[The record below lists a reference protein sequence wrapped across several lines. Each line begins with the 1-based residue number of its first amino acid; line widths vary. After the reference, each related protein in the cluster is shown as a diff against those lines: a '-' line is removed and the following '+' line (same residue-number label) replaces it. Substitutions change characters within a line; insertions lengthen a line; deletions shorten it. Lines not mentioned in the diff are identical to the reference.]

1 MATLSTNIQ
10 YLKGVGEK
18 RARLYARLGVAT
30 IGDLLEYYPRDYIDF
45 SHPSSIIAAPY
56 DRPCAI
62 RARVASKSS
71 EQRIRKGLSL
81 FKVLVTDGQN
91 DMLITFFNAKYT
103 VSALKEEETYLF
115 YGRVAGRIGRREMAS
130 PLVFQDDPDLAFS
143 PVYSLTEGLSS
154 KMIAA
159 NVRQALTLAE
169 GLEQDPL
176 PTAVRTAYELC
187 GRREALESIHFPAD
201 QKALAKARRRLMFEE
216 LFQLNLALGQTKRAS
231 QKEAAAPMKPV
242 VMNDFYHL
250 FPFELTKAQKRAIS
264 DCLDNLCGTVPMN
277 RLLQG
282 DVGSGKTMVAA
293 ACSYFTVQNGYQTA
307 MMAPTEI
314 LAVQH
319 YQTWSK
325 LFAGTEISVGLL
337 TGSMGS
343 AAKRDVKARLADGRL
358 SIVIG
363 THALLQ
369 DSVVFDRLG
378 LVITDE
384 QHRFGV
390 SQRMA
395 LAQKAQAGRYPH
407 VLVMSATPIPRT
419 LAFIIYGDLDL
430 SILDEMPKG
439 RQPVKTY
446 LIDPPKRERAYGFIR
461 RHLDAG
467 EQAYI
472 VCPLVEQGEN
482 SPEGL
487 ESAVEEAERLARE
500 SFSGYVVGMLHG
512 RMKAAE
518 KERVMTDF
526 QSGKLQLLVS
536 TTVIEVGVDVPNAT
550 VMLIQNAERFG
561 LSQLHQLRGRVGRG
575 KAESFCILVSAQTDS
590 PRLQAICKTND
601 GFQVAEEDLKLRGPG
616 DFFGL
621 RQHGLPMMK
630 IAGLLEDMELVEKTR
645 AAAIEVLKTD
655 PDLLLP
661 EHAALR
667 EHTNQMLE
675 TAGA

>member
-18 RARLYARLGVAT
+18 RAQLYGKLGIAC

-45 SHPSSIIAAPY
+45 SHPSSIAAAPF
-56 DRPCAI
+56 DKPCAI
-62 RARVASKSS
+62 RAKVVSKSP

-81 FKVLVTDGQN
+81 FKVLVTDEQN
-91 DMLITFFNAKYT
+91 DMLVTFFNAKYA
-103 VSALKEEETYLF
+103 VSSLKEEEIYLF
-115 YGRVAGRIGRREMAS
+115 YGKAAGRFNRREMAS
-130 PLVFQDDPDLAFS
+130 PLVFPNDPNLAFS
-143 PVYSLTEGLSS
+143 PIYPLTEGLSS

-159 NVRQALTLAE
+159 NVQQALSVTD
-169 GLEQDPL
+169 GLERDPL
-176 PTAVRTAYELC
+176 PAVLRENHRLC
-187 GRREALESIHFPAD
+187 SRKSALQNIHFPTD
-201 QKALAKARRRLMFEE
+201 ETALLGARRRLMFEE
-216 LFQLNLALGQTKRAS
+216 LFYLNLALGQVKRAT
-231 QKEAAAPMKPV
+231 QKESAAPMKPV
-242 VMNDFYHL
+242 SMDTFYSL
-250 FPFELTKAQKRAIS
+250 FSFTLTGAQQRAIG
-264 DCLDNLCGTVPMN
+264 DCLADFCRSTPMN

-293 ACSYFTVQNGYQTA
+293 ACAYFAAQNGYQTA

-314 LAVQH
+314 LAFQH

-325 LFAGTEISVGLL
+325 LFQNTDISVGFLS
-337 TGSMGS
+337 GSLS
-343 AAKRDVKARLADGRL
+343 AAAKRQVKEQLAAGQIQI
-358 SIVIG
+358 IVG

-369 DSVVFDRLG
+369 DSVSFCQLG
-378 LVITDE
+378 LVVTDE

-395 LAQKAQAGRYPH
+395 LTQKAQAGQFPH

-430 SILDEMPKG
+430 SILDEMPQG
-439 RQPVKTY
+439 RRPVKTY

-461 RHLDAG
+461 KHLDMG

-487 ESAVEEAERLARE
+487 ESAVEEARYLAQKV
-500 SFSGYVVGMLHG
+500 FSGYAVGILHG
-512 RMKAAE
+512 RMKATE
-518 KERVMTDF
+518 KEQVMADF
-526 QSGKLQLLVS
+526 QSGRIHLLVA

-550 VMLIQNAERFG
+550 VMMIQNAERFG

-575 KAESFCILVSAQTDS
+575 KTESFCILVSKRTDS

-601 GFQVAEEDLKLRGPG
+601 GFRVAEEDLKLRGPG

-621 RQHGLPMMK
+621 RQHGLPAMK
-630 IAGLLEDMELVEKTR
+630 LAGLLDDMALVEQTR
-645 AAAIEVLKTD
+645 SAALTILQSD
-655 PDLLLP
+655 PELSLP
-661 EHAALR
+661 EHYELKKR
-667 EHTNQMLE
+667 TGQMLT

>member
-18 RARLYARLGVAT
+18 RARLYARLGITT
-30 IGDLLEYYPRDYIDF
+30 IGDLLDHYPRDYIDF
-45 SHPSSIIAAPY
+45 SHPSSITGAPY
-56 DRPCAI
+56 DRPCAV
-62 RARVASKSS
+62 RAKVAAKAP

-81 FKVLVTDGQN
+81 FKILVTDGQS
-91 DMLITFFNAKYT
+91 DLLVTFFNTKYT
-103 VSALKEEETYLF
+103 AAALKEEETYLF
-115 YGRVAGRIGRREMAS
+115 YGRVSGRIGRREMSS
-130 PLVFQDDPDLAFS
+130 PLVFADDPTLSFF
-143 PVYSLTEGLSS
+143 PVYPLTEGLSS

-159 NVRQALTLAE
+159 NVRQALALTE
-169 GLEQDPL
+169 GLDRDLL
-176 PTAVRTAYELC
+176 PAAIQKANGLC
-187 GRREALESIHFPAD
+187 SRREALESIHFPSD
-201 QKALAKARRRLMFEE
+201 EEALARARKRLMFEE
-216 LFQLNLALGQTKRAS
+216 LFDLNLALGRVKRSS
-231 QKEAAAPMKPV
+231 QKEAAAPMNPAS
-242 VMNDFYHL
+242 MDNFFSL
-250 FPFELTKAQKRAIS
+250 FPFELTKAQQRAID
-264 DCLDNLCGTVPMN
+264 DCLADLCRTVPMN

-293 ACSYFTVQNGYQTA
+293 ACAYFAAQNGYQTA

-314 LAVQH
+314 LAAQH

-325 LFAGTEISVGLL
+325 LFAGTGITVGLL
-337 TGSMGS
+337 TGSMGA
-343 AAKRDVKARLADGRL
+343 AAKRVVKEQLRNGQL
-358 SIVIG
+358 SIAVG

-369 DSVVFDRLG
+369 ESVSFSRLG

-395 LAQKAQAGRYPH
+395 LTQKARYPH

-439 RQPVKTY
+439 RRPVKTY

-461 RHLDAG
+461 KHLDAG

-487 ESAVEEAERLARE
+487 ESAVEEAEHLAQKA
-500 SFSGYVVGMLHG
+500 FSGYAVGMLHG

-518 KERVMTDF
+518 KEQIMADF

-575 KAESFCILVSAQTDS
+575 AAESFCILVSTQTDS
-590 PRLQAICKTND
+590 PRLRAICKTND

-621 RQHGLPMMK
+621 RQHGLPVIK
-630 IAGLLEDMELVEKTR
+630 TAGLLEDMALVDKTR
-645 AAAIEVLKTD
+645 AAALQVLKTD

-661 EHAALR
+661 EHAGLR
-667 EHTNQMLE
+667 ERTSQMLE